1 MLAGCGYNL
10 VRYEGVLD
18 GAQRITIQTLQNDSD
33 DPGLEMMMTDALRK
47 EFLRRGAFEL
57 ISDPA
62 AADLVV
68 SGIVLPV
75 GTAVRSYSS
84 VVLALEYN
92 VKMSIDIFVQRKDGT
107 PVPISNSGFTESEI
121 YLASSDVQVGYKNR
135 KEALRWI
142 VSLLAA
148 RVADAIFLEEFE
160 EKS

>member
-1 MLAGCGYNL
+1 MLAGCGYSL
-10 VRYEGVLD
+10 VRYEGLMD
-18 GAQRITIQTLQNDSD
+18 GAQRIAIQTLQNDSD

-57 ISDPA
+57 ISDPG
-62 AADLVV
+62 AADLVIT
-68 SGIVLPV
+68 GIVLPV

-92 VKMSIDIFVQRKDGT
+92 VTMSIDIFVQRKDGT
-107 PVPISNSGFTESEI
+107 PVPISNSGFLESEI

-135 KEALRWI
+135 REALRWI
-142 VSLLAA
+142 VSLLAS

-160 EKS
+160 KKS